1 MHSWV
6 FRNREELARIYGL
19 ARSAPASSRPPSLA
33 DPVGTA
39 ATGRVVPMARADN
52 KAAPARSEPLP
63 TQRSPGQAAP
73 RLPLARLGRFVL
85 RPQPR
90 ARRTA

>member
-19 ARSAPASSRPPSLA
+19 ARSAPTPSRAPSRAPASAEPASEAP
-33 DPVGTA
+33 A
-39 ATGRVVPMARADN
+39 ARVVPMARVET
-52 KAAPARSEPLP
+52 K
-63 TQRSPGQAAP
+63 AAP

-85 RPQPR
+85 RPKPR